1 MNLEQF
7 GLAAIPAITVI
18 CYLIGMIAKATPID
32 NKWIPVIV
40 AIISAV
46 ATILV
51 GTFGW
56 AKKEEIDNLKSVV
69 ETQNEKID
77 ELESQI
83 EVLIDDTE
91 EK

>member
-1 MNLEQF
+1 MEE
-7 GLAAIPAITVI
+7 
-18 CYLIGMIAKATPID
+18 YLDLDNTIERMAKNVQKRID
-32 NKWIPVIV
+32 KGTKWIPVIV

-46 ATILV
+46 ASILV